1 MDFAKLY
8 PGPPTNV
15 RKLRYNREQ
24 NELNQMQKIRAHLFL
39 YLPAGKKHKLAQN
52 TECMYVVL
60 KDRFSIRSKH
70 QKGRGDELSVYDFRI
85 LRVSII
91 FIHTVVA
98 DKAFLLKLQRY
109 A

>member
-24 NELNQMQKIRAHLFL
+24 NELNQMQKIRAHPFL
-39 YLPAGKKHKLAQN
+39 YLPAGKKHKLAQY
-52 TECMYVVL
+52 TECMYVIF
-60 KDRFSIRSKH
+60 KNRFSIQSKQ

-85 LRVSII
+85 LLESII
-91 FIHTVVA
+91 FIHT
-98 DKAFLLKLQRY
+98 LSLMKLFS
-109 A
+109 